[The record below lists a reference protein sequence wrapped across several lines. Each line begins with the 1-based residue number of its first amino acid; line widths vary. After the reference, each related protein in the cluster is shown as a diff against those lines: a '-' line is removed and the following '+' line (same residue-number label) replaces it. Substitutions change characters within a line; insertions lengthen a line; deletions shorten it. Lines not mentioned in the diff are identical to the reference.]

1 MSPETAVRE
10 TLPALNVAVE
20 RSLKLYEKR
29 RFLKELVLQ
38 TGLLDLKK
46 HRMCDLDREVRFLLT
61 WW

>member
-29 RFLKELVLQ
+29 HFLRKVRTAKEVLIEDGRLFRSGISNPF
-38 TGLLDLKK
+38 TVFGK
-46 HRMCDLDREVRFLLT
+46 
-61 WW
+61 